1 MTNLFYLVTDWIA
14 QHAPALGNRPGRVL
28 VLGTELM
35 FQFLNRVSNDGQLN
49 TIDDF

>member
-1 MTNLFYLVTDWIA
+1 MTNLFYLVMDWIA
-14 QHAPALGNRPGRVL
+14 QHAPALGNRPGR